1 MEVIVKIEK
10 TNTMTNTRGKT
21 KTKTDKDKNDGEL
34 GITVEFNNRLQ
45 RHPVSSIV
53 TTSMSWR
60 GTVVNTGY
68 SCYLTAACRRW
79 GHFFP

>member
-1 MEVIVKIEK
+1 MEVIIKIE
-10 TNTMTNTRGKT
+10 NTMPNTQGKT

-68 SCYLTAACRRW
+68 SCYLIYNN
-79 GHFFP
+79 F

>member
-1 MEVIVKIEK
+1 MEVIIKIE
-10 TNTMTNTRGKT
+10 NTMPNTQG

-53 TTSMSWR
+53 TTSMS
-60 GTVVNTGY
+60 
-68 SCYLTAACRRW
+68 
-79 GHFFP
+79 